1 MSKRSRCRP
10 GHRDSTN
17 EARRRRARYLRR
29 IWDAADWQPRWSH
42 VRREKRSHELRTRS
56 IAKLRAAGYQ
66 ICGLTTRWELEAL
79 RDLCVRMPLR
89 QVNPK
94 SIIKRPDSV

>member
-29 IWDAADWQPRWSH
+29 IWDAGDWQPRWTY
-42 VRREKRSHELRTRS
+42 VRGVKRRRELRIRD
-56 IAKLRAAGYQ
+56 IAKLRVAGYET
-66 ICGLTTRWELEAL
+66 CGLTTQWEFEAL
-79 RDLCVRMPLR
+79 RELLWNKSMRAI
-89 QVNPK
+89 NPK
-94 SIIKRPDSV
+94 SIIKRPDPV